1 MKSRSVIDPFAL
13 TALGR
18 SKLKVPALGFGGGTL
33 GDPNEIISEQQAY
46 ETIDTAYENGTR
58 FFDTAPWYGLTKS
71 EHRIGQYL
79 RQKPRKSFRINT
91 KVGRVFSRP
100 HDPDAFQQDRWLG
113 GLPFEL
119 KFDYSRSGF
128 QRSYEDSLQRLGL
141 NSVDSLTVHDL
152 DHKFHDDDEGLNR
165 CLDQLSDQGGLD
177 WLTELRSNG
186 EIKAIG
192 AGVNQTVMIPK
203 LLERFEE
210 WDFFLLAMPYT
221 LLDQTA
227 IDEAF
232 DLCEKHKISIIIG
245 AVFASGILAG
255 KINPSATYGYQPAEK
270 PILEKA
276 KRIEAICQRYDV
288 PLGAAALQFPL
299 GHPLVAS
306 VIPGANRPDI
316 VNTNLDWIW
325 TPIPI
330 ELWNDLKSEQ
340 LIHQDA
346 PTSRM

>member
-1 MKSRSVIDPFAL
+1 MS
-13 TALGR
+13 
-18 SKLKVPALGFGGGTL
+18 VPALGFGGGTL
-33 GDPNEIISEQQAY
+33 GDPAEIISEQQAY
-46 ETIDTAYENGTR
+46 ETIDATYEKGIR

-79 RQKPRKSFRINT
+79 RQKPRDSFSLNT

-100 HDPDAFQQDRWLG
+100 DNPETFHQDRWAG
-113 GLPFEL
+113 GLPFQL
-119 KFDYSRSGF
+119 RFDYSRSGF

-141 NSVDSLTVHDL
+141 NAIDSLTVHDL
-152 DHKFHDDDEGLNR
+152 DYKFHQDDERVNR
-165 CLDQLSDQGGLD
+165 CLDQLSRDGGID
-177 WLTELRSNG
+177 WLVERKARG

-203 LLERFEE
+203 LLERFED

-227 IDEAF
+227 LDEAF
-232 DLCEKHKISIIIG
+232 DLCQKHHISIIIG

-255 KINPSATYGYQPAEK
+255 PINSEATYAYQPAEQ
-270 PILEKA
+270 PVLEKA
-276 KRIEAICQRYDV
+276 RKIETICQRYNV

-316 VNTNLDWIW
+316 VKTNLEWMRLPVPRD
-325 TPIPI
+325 
-330 ELWNDLKSEQ
+330 LWAELKSEK
-340 LIHQDA
+340 LILKDA
-346 PTSRM
+346 PTP